1 MISKKSKIIKNIS
14 RNKDKRGYI
23 LSIVDDNLSNVSIIS
38 CNKGSIRSNH
48 YHLKDFHY
56 MFVLEGEIDYFFKDL
71 KTDKIRYLK
80 IKKGEN
86 IFTPPNEIHA
96 TQFPKKTKLLVRR

>member
-1 MISKKSKIIKNIS
+1 MEMPKTSIIIENEFRSK
-14 RNKDKRGYI
+14 DERGSI
-23 LSIVDDNLSNVSIIS
+23 LSIADAKISNVSIIS

-71 KTDKIRYLK
+71 KTDKIK
-80 IKKGEN
+80 
-86 IFTPPNEIHA
+86 
-96 TQFPKKTKLLVRR
+96 